1 METVQYTLN
10 IKRIISRI
18 CKRRKLE
25 TALKM
30 DLSRSDT
37 YINVYIPRADG
48 NDPRKLVPINSPMF
62 GQDKIYKFSEQV
74 KKDRKLFLGK
84 KQLSLYEIYYR
95 SKEGIVEKEA
105 TDKDDEEHKVH
116 SDKEEEN
123 ETQERHERDNEHEN
137 DQICATDTYAKESLP
152 HVLGSIVN
160 KVSLSLDS
168 QTRYK
173 EDEVRKVTKLKRFNE
188 PLNSYVSNKKKAT
201 MMKRLDAE
209 DYLDR
214 QETVYDLINDPI
226 QTVSETIKRPVT
238 LNASSKRNQ
247 TIYGSRERQ
256 YSFYNSR
263 QKTFYGTIYRS
274 QPLTKPK
281 KSFSAIETRTIQG
294 LGLPPI
300 SLGSNKTQST
310 SLGENV
316 PLARSI
322 SNLKALPV
330 RQSSK
335 PMNIYRQT
343 SDVLLD
349 GWTPKL
355 SDANRRYLAVQ
366 MPQQRANV
374 INLGQHSAF

>member
-1 METVQYTLN
+1 MN
-10 IKRIISRI
+10 
-18 CKRRKLE
+18 
-25 TALKM
+25 
-30 DLSRSDT
+30 LSRSDT

-95 SKEGIVEKEA
+95 SKEGIVEKEGSE
-105 TDKDDEEHKVH
+105 KDDEEQKVH
-116 SDKEEEN
+116 SDQEEEI
-123 ETQERHERDNEHEN
+123 EVEKIPEHDNERVDDH
-137 DQICATDTYAKESLP
+137 ICTTDTYAKESMP
-152 HVLGSIVN
+152 HVLGSAVN

-168 QTRYK
+168 KTRYE
-173 EDEVRKVTKLKRFNE
+173 EDEARKVTKLKRFNE

-201 MMKRLDAE
+201 MMKKLDAE

-214 QETVYDLINDPI
+214 QETVYELLNDPM
-226 QTVSETIKRPVT
+226 QTVSDTIKRPVT
-238 LNASSKRNQ
+238 LNASPKRNQ
-247 TIYGSRERQ
+247 SIYGSRERQ

-274 QPLTKPK
+274 QPLTQPK
-281 KSFSAIETRTIQG
+281 KSLSAIETRTTHG

-300 SLGSNKTQST
+300 NLGSNKTQST

-316 PLARSI
+316 PLARGM

-330 RQSSK
+330 RPSSK
-335 PMNIYRQT
+335 PMKIYRQT

-355 SDANRRYLAVQ
+355 GDANRRYLAVQ
-366 MPQQRANV
+366 LPQQRTNV